1 MLNSFIQVEYCNQSW
16 GWAVNFSKQWDK
28 RGVWFDL
35 PLQILEVKRWFDIK
49 DRCWFDHLIKQWPM
63 IDSISIFRCC
73 TISGSYHR
81 RRWLH
86 THVDVVT
93 HGKWFIWDAAKES
106 NLCRLVVSFYPW
118 KILAYLWDPTCI
130 TIYIDTK
137 NKHYPIFQSNE
148 SHQFVI
154 SYKYLKIHMK
164 KNAREYKIIKLI
176 HVTIWIIIVRKY
188 VIRNSVMTGHI
199 WYRM

>member
-1 MLNSFIQVEYCNQSW
+1 MGAVIIRCFLIELITISLPNTNGRMLNKFIHEYCNQSW

-130 TIYIDTK
+130 TACIDTK
-137 NKHYPIFQSNE
+137 SEHYPKFQSNKI
-148 SHQFVI
+148 HQFVI
-154 SYKYLKIHMK
+154 SY
-164 KNAREYKIIKLI
+164 
-176 HVTIWIIIVRKY
+176 
-188 VIRNSVMTGHI
+188 
-199 WYRM
+199 